1 MKKILLSAAIGCFVL
16 TSSKL
21 WAQSEATATVCK
33 EHSCCCGGDDPT
45 PANVMISHIHNKK
58 EGMLAYKYMNM
69 DMSGILKGTETVDKT
84 EVFNNYLMSP
94 DKMRM
99 DMHMLMGMYG
109 LTDRLTL
116 MAMLNYNKTTMN
128 MSMFTAGGHH
138 HGGTTTTSDSTM
150 GHFMETS
157 GVGDVKLSAL
167 YGLVKQPNHQ
177 LVVSAGV
184 SVPVG
189 SIKIQ
194 GADDDAMYPSRS
206 YPYSMQLGSG
216 TFDVL
221 PSVSYLY
228 QKDKIAFNAQMS
240 SVIRMG
246 YNSVGYRLG
255 NEVSLNTWFAYQWLP
270 FLSSSVRVEGNIAD
284 RIGGKDPSLY
294 IYNELSANG
303 ANYGG
308 QKVYGAIGSVLQ
320 FKKGFLKKERL
331 SVEYALPMYQN
342 LNGTQ
347 MKSSYY
353 LTASMSTAF

>member
-1 MKKILLSAAIGCFVL
+1 MKKTGLLTAFILLIMAQL
-16 TSSKL
+16 T
-21 WAQSEATATVCK
+21 AQITENGAFCK
-33 EHSCCCGGDDPT
+33 EHSCCSGGDDLT
-45 PANVMISHIHNKK
+45 PANIMFSHVHNKK
-58 EGMLAYKYMNM
+58 ECMIAYKYMNM
-69 DMSGILKGTETVDKT
+69 GMSGILKGTETVDKT

-116 MAMLNYNKTTMN
+116 MTMLNYNKTTMN
-128 MSMFTAGGHH
+128 MSMFTAAGHH

-167 YGLVKQPNHQ
+167 YGLIKLPNHQ
-177 LVVSAGV
+177 LIVSAGV
-184 SVPVG
+184 SMPVG

-255 NEVSLNTWFAYQWLP
+255 NEMSLNTWFAYQWLP

-331 SVEYALPMYQN
+331 AVEYALPMYQN

-353 LTASMSTAF
+353 LTASLSTAF